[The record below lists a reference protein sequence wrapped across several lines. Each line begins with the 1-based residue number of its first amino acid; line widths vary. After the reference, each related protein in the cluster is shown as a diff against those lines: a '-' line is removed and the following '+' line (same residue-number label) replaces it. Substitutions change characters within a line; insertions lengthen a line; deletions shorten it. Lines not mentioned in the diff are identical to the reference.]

1 MSLRKTAAVIVCA
14 VFFGLLLLLYA
25 MFRGNIQSGF
35 DGLERQ
41 AVTENLHR
49 VQNALRRDLKNL
61 EGMAADW
68 GLWDDTYHYLQTG
81 DEAYVEANLTAQSF
95 GELRLDVL
103 ALYDVAGRLVAARRY
118 DAAEGVLFNASE
130 PVADMAHA
138 TPGLLHLDAFE
149 GRKSG
154 IAFFEGQACLI
165 VAQTVLTSA
174 RKGPAAGTLIMAQM
188 LDAAKVAA
196 IAELTLLD
204 VKLLTPASREL
215 PPGLADTLASGVDGG
230 YAIRIPDNATVSG
243 YALLRDIAGEPALV
257 LAVDMPRSIH
267 QQGRLLEQTMVGSLT
282 TIGLIFGLAM
292 LYFVERFILSRV
304 TGLGQEIAQ
313 LGQGNRKRV
322 TAFAGN
328 DEVSAL
334 SRAVN
339 LMLDELDAARAH
351 YVMATRAA
359 KVGVWELL
367 PDQGL
372 VVVDPVIA
380 GLLGYDSPGR
390 PEPLALW
397 LDRLL
402 SEDRDSL
409 MREGAALLDR
419 PSLEREL
426 RVVAAH
432 GGILC
437 FLCRG
442 QLVPGTDGSPRRLAA
457 TAVDITELKQAAE
470 SIRALS
476 GRLMQAQESERAS
489 IARDLHDNVAQ
500 DLSSL
505 KIAYE
510 TLLDGLPDVDAA
522 LRQRLEAA
530 SALLGRTI
538 ASVRELAYGLRP
550 PNLEHLGL
558 DLALR
563 RLCQEMAQ
571 SSGLDV
577 AYAGVGLEGLDV
589 EPDVAINLYRIAQ
602 EALANVR
609 KHAGAATVDMR
620 LIESYPKLIL
630 RIRDD
635 GRGFDAGPNSRD
647 CPGDAKQPCMG
658 LVNMR
663 ERAGLFG
670 GSLRVISSPGH
681 GTTVVAEIPYA
692 GERSHAQQKPAHR

>member
-41 AVTENLHR
+41 AVTENLRR
-49 VQNALRRDLKNL
+49 VQNALNRDLKNL

-81 DEAYVEANLTAQSF
+81 DDAYVEANLTAQSF

-103 ALYDVAGRLVAARRY
+103 ALYDASGRLQAARQY
-118 DAAEGVLFNASE
+118 DATEGVLFDAAK
-130 PVADMAHA
+130 PVSAMTEAA
-138 TPGLLHLDAFE
+138 PGLLRLDAFE

-154 IAFFEGQACLI
+154 LAFYEGQPCLI

-174 RKGPAAGTLIMAQM
+174 RQGPAAGTLIMAQM
-188 LDAAKVAA
+188 LDVAKVAA

-204 VKLLTPASREL
+204 VKLLPLTSQEL
-215 PPGLADTLASGVDGG
+215 PPGLTDALAADPDGG
-230 YAIRIPDNATVSG
+230 YAIRTPDATTVSG
-243 YALLRDIAGEPALV
+243 YALLRDIARGPALV
-257 LAVDMPRSIH
+257 LAVSMPRSIH
-267 QQGRLLEQTMVGSLT
+267 QQGRLLERAMVGSLT
-282 TIGLIFGLAM
+282 TIGIMFGLAM

-313 LGQGNRKRV
+313 LGQGSRKRV
-322 TAFAGN
+322 TPLAGN

-359 KVGVWELL
+359 KVGVWELQ
-367 PDQGL
+367 PDAGL
-372 VVVDPVIA
+372 IVVDPVIA
-380 GLLGYDSPGR
+380 GLLGYDSPGQ
-390 PEPLALW
+390 PEALALW
-397 LDRLL
+397 LDRLAP
-402 SEDRDSL
+402 EDRDSL
-409 MREGAALLDR
+409 VR
-419 PSLEREL
+419 PGQHLFDKPTFEREL
-426 RVVAAH
+426 RVVAAQ
-432 GGILC
+432 GGVLC

-442 QLVPGTDGSPRRLAA
+442 QFVPGADGSPSRLVA

-510 TLLDGLPDVDAA
+510 TLLDGLADVDAA

-530 SALLGRTI
+530 SGLLARTI

-558 DLALR
+558 DQALR
-563 RLCQEMAQ
+563 RLSQEMGQA
-571 SSGLDV
+571 SGLAV
-577 AYAGVGLEGLDV
+577 SYAGVGLEGLDV
-589 EPDVAINLYRIAQ
+589 DADVAINLFRIAQ

-609 KHAGAATVDMR
+609 KHAGASRVEMR

-635 GRGFDAGPNSRD
+635 GRGFDAVREHGD
-647 CPGDAKQPCMG
+647 CPGEASRPCMG
-658 LVNMR
+658 LINMR

-681 GTTVVAEIPYA
+681 GTTVVAEVPYA
-692 GERSHAQQKPAHR
+692 GEVSHAQQTPAHR

>member
-49 VQNALRRDLKNL
+49 VQNALGRDLKNL

-95 GELRLDVL
+95 GELRLDML
-103 ALYDVAGRLVAARRY
+103 ALYDVAGRLAAARRY
-118 DAAEGVLFNASE
+118 DAAEGVLFDASE
-130 PVADMAHA
+130 PVADMAQA
-138 TPGLLHLDAFE
+138 TPGLLRLDAFE

-154 IAFFEGQACLI
+154 IAFFEGQPCLI

-204 VKLLTPASREL
+204 VQLLAPASPEL
-215 PPGLADTLASGVDGG
+215 PPGLADTLASGADGG
-230 YAIRIPDNATVSG
+230 YAIRIRDNATVSG
-243 YALLRDIAGEPALV
+243 YALLRDIAGEPALI

-267 QQGRLLEQTMVGSLT
+267 KQGRLLERAMVGSLT

-334 SRAVN
+334 SRTINV
-339 LMLDELDAARAH
+339 MLDELDAARAH

-367 PDQGL
+367 PDDGL

-380 GLLGYDSPGR
+380 DLLGYDSPGR

-397 LDRLL
+397 LDRLVP
-402 SEDRDSL
+402 EDRDSL
-409 MREGAALLDR
+409 MRQGPALLDSS
-419 PSLEREL
+419 PLEREL
-426 RVVAAH
+426 RVETAH

-442 QLVPGTDGSPRRLAA
+442 QLVPEADGSPRRLAA

-510 TLLDGLPDVDAA
+510 TLLDGLPDVDAT

-530 SALLGRTI
+530 SGLLARTI

-563 RLCQEMAQ
+563 RLCQEMGQ
-571 SSGLDV
+571 PSGLEV
-577 AYAGVGLEGLDV
+577 SYAGVGLEGLDIDP
-589 EPDVAINLYRIAQ
+589 EVAINLYRIAQ

-609 KHAGAATVDMR
+609 KHAGAASVDLR

-635 GRGFDAGPNSRD
+635 GRGFDAGRNHGD

-663 ERAGLFG
+663 ERAGLLG
-670 GSLRVISSPGH
+670 GSLRVIASPGH

-692 GERSHAQQKPAHR
+692 GERSHAQQTPAHR

>member
-49 VQNALRRDLKNL
+49 VQNALGRDLKNL

-103 ALYDVAGRLVAARRY
+103 ALYDAAGRLAAARRY
-118 DAAEGVLFNASE
+118 DAAEGVLFDASE
-130 PVADMAHA
+130 PVADMAQA
-138 TPGLLHLDAFE
+138 TPGLLGLDAFE

-154 IAFFEGQACLI
+154 IAFFEGQPCLI

-204 VKLLTPASREL
+204 VQLLAPASPEL
-215 PPGLADTLASGVDGG
+215 PPGLADTLASGADGG
-230 YAIRIPDNATVSG
+230 YAIRIRDNATVSG
-243 YALLRDIAGEPALV
+243 YALLRDIAGEPALILV
-257 LAVDMPRSIH
+257 VDMPRSIH

-282 TIGLIFGLAM
+282 TIGIIFGLAM

-304 TGLGQEIAQ
+304 TGLGQEIVQ
-313 LGQGNRKRV
+313 LGQGRRKRV
-322 TAFAGN
+322 TAFAGS

-339 LMLDELDAARAH
+339 VMLDELDAARAH

-367 PDQGL
+367 PDQRL
-372 VVVDPVIA
+372 VVVDPVLA
-380 GLLGYDSPGR
+380 DLLGYDSPGR
-390 PEPLALW
+390 PEPLDLW
-397 LDRLL
+397 LDRLFI
-402 SEDRDSL
+402 EDRDSL
-409 MREGAALLDR
+409 LRQGPALLDR
-419 PSLEREL
+419 PSLEHEL

-442 QLVPGTDGSPRRLAA
+442 QLMPGADGSPRQLTA

-476 GRLMQAQESERAS
+476 GRLMRAQESERAS

-510 TLLDGLPDVDAA
+510 TLLDGLTDVDAA

-571 SSGLDV
+571 TSGLDV

-589 EPDVAINLYRIAQ
+589 EPEVAINLYRIAQ

-635 GRGFDAGPNSRD
+635 GRGFDAGPNPRD

-681 GTTVVAEIPYA
+681 GTTVVAEISYA
-692 GERSHAQQKPAHR
+692 GERSHAQQTPAHR

>member
-49 VQNALRRDLKNL
+49 VQNAIYRDLKNL
-61 EGMAADW
+61 EGVTADW
-68 GLWDDTYHYLQTG
+68 GLWDDTYKYLQTE
-81 DEAYVEANLTAQSF
+81 DAAFVEANLTAQSF
-95 GELRLDVL
+95 GELHLDML
-103 ALYDVAGRLVAARRY
+103 ALYDVAGRLLAARQY
-118 DAAEGVLFNASE
+118 DATEGVLFDASR
-130 PVADMAHA
+130 PVSDMVAA
-138 TPGLLHLDAFE
+138 APGLLRLDALE
-149 GRKSG
+149 GRQSG
-154 IAFFEGQACLI
+154 IAFFEGQPCLLA
-165 VAQTVLTSA
+165 AQTVLTSA

-204 VKLLTPASREL
+204 VKLLAPASREL
-215 PPGLADTLASGVDGG
+215 PPGLADALASGLEAG
-230 YAIRIPDNATVSG
+230 YAIRISDNATVSG
-243 YALLRDIAGEPALV
+243 YALLRDITGEPALV
-257 LAVDMPRSIH
+257 LAISMARSIH
-267 QQGRLLEQTMVGSLT
+267 QQGRLLEQAMVGSLT
-282 TIGLIFGLAM
+282 TIGIIFGLAM

-313 LGQGNRKRV
+313 LGRGSRKRV
-322 TAFAGN
+322 TVFAGN

-339 LMLDELDAARAH
+339 VMLDELDAARAN

-367 PDQGL
+367 PDERL
-372 VVVDPVIA
+372 VAVDPVIA
-380 GLLGYDSPGR
+380 NLLGYDSPGQ

-397 LDRLL
+397 LARLVP
-402 SEDRDSL
+402 EDRDRL
-409 MREGAALLDR
+409 AREGPELLDK
-419 PSLEREL
+419 PTLEREL

-442 QLVPGTDGSPRRLAA
+442 QPVPGTNGSPRRLTA

-476 GRLMQAQESERAS
+476 GQLMQAQESERAS

-510 TLLDGLPDVDAA
+510 TLLDGLPDVDDA

-530 SALLGRTI
+530 SGLLARTI
-538 ASVRELAYGLRP
+538 SSVRELAYGLRP

-563 RLCQEMAQ
+563 RLCQEMGQ
-571 SSGLDV
+571 TSGLDV
-577 AYAGVGLEGLDV
+577 SYAGVGLEGLDV
-589 EPDVAINLYRIAQ
+589 DPDVAINIYRIAQ

-609 KHAGAATVDMR
+609 KHAGAGSVDMR

-635 GRGFDAGPNSRD
+635 GRGFDAGLDHGD
-647 CPGDAKQPCMG
+647 CPGEAGRPCMG

-670 GSLRVISSPGH
+670 GSLRVMSSPGH

-692 GERSHAQQKPAHR
+692 GERSHAQQTPAHR